1 MAYRFDPSTGSV
13 VEDTSAPAQGSGI
26 PQSVIDSDNI
36 PMIDDQGKP
45 VYVGKAKLAE
55 AINAGFKYEPPE
67 EEKARKEAEQYGTLP
82 ETLKTT
88 AEAAASAASFGTSR
102 ELANQIGLS
111 TPEAQAAR
119 LRVNPTAGD
128 VGTLLGIGGHYLHL
142 RLDLLGLHQ
151 RRSKLLE
158 GLALESQKRRCQV
171 LQRLLV
177 RV

>member
-13 VEDTSAPAQGSGI
+13 VEDTSAPAQGYGI

-128 VGTLLGIGGHYLHL
+128 VGTLLGIGG
-142 RLDLLGLHQ
+142 GITCT
-151 RRSKLLE
+151 RSWSCGDCISTRQSSWKAWRWNHRSSVAKCCK
-158 GLALESQKRRCQV
+158 GCW
-171 LQRLLV
+171 
-177 RV
+177 